1 MNENGSQRVYELE
14 QVLKNQ
20 KESRTANGGAGRGQ
34 CGSQQ
39 EGQWGANK
47 KANRRDNGKDDN
59 RMDSRMKEKKPVY
72 FTSERVSAHV
82 TRIRGAISEYM
93 YLVEGEDR
101 ALLID
106 AGCGVGNIAA
116 YVGTLT
122 ALPLT
127 VVLTH
132 GHYDHCGGMYRFDE
146 VYLNREERI
155 PTAIH
160 YTEEKG
166 AGIAKEHGFSDDPE
180 AVTRIRDIRMLDLED
195 GRVFE
200 LGGGVDVEA
209 ICCPGHTVATMAML
223 IRPDR
228 LLLTGDA
235 CHWITYLHFES
246 GLTVERF
253 RKSLVKL
260 QTRESEWD
268 SLLLSHPVDEAPKSL
283 IPEMIGRCDQ
293 LLSRKTEGL
302 VFEKF
307 DDTCLHYVAKKDG
320 ELANLLFDI
329 RKVQE
334 PKKTTQVKDGV
345 PYEDTFA
352 AAGLFAACASGKRSE
367 EAGNADE
374 NRSEEAGN
382 ASGKKPEEAAGAD
395 ENRPEEAADASGKR
409 LEEIWQTMFY
419 GPEDERIYHPVGE
432 DMGYIEDTGNHDA
445 RTEGMS
451 YGMMA
456 CVQLDHKEEFDRI
469 WKWTV
474 TYMYMEEGE
483 NAGYFAWSC
492 QPDGTKNSMGPAPDG
507 EEYFAMALFFA
518 SHRWGDG
525 EGVFAYSSWAKKILQ
540 ACIYHG
546 APANKA
552 MWNRDNHLILFVPG
566 CPFTDPSYH
575 LPHFY
580 ELFALWDEEN
590 REFWQKA
597 AAASREYLQKA
608 CDPVTGLCAEYAE
621 FDGTPHLRTQAE
633 IEGGNPYRHDWFYSD
648 AYRTA
653 GNVSLDARWFGADA
667 WKESELAA
675 YQKFFLEHEPVFG
688 IYEKDGRVI
697 EGQALHPVGLLAT
710 IAECS
715 LVTIHSGD
723 ETTASNGRF
732 WLEKFWNTPLRKGER
747 RYYDNFLYLFAF
759 LALSGEYRIY

>member
-1 MNENGSQRVYELE
+1 ME
-14 QVLKNQ
+14 QVLKKPGRKPDGQ
-20 KESRTANGGAGRGQ
+20 QGANGGA
-34 CGSQQ
+34 S
-39 EGQWGANK
+39 K
-47 KANRRDNGKDDN
+47 KANRRDNRKDDN
-59 RMDSRMKEKKPVY
+59 RMDSSMKEKKPVY

-122 ALPLT
+122 KLPLT

-146 VYLNREERI
+146 VHLNREERI
-155 PTAIH
+155 PAAIH
-160 YTEEKG
+160 YTEEVG
-166 AGIAKEHGFSDDPE
+166 ARIAKEHGFSDDPE

-200 LGGGVDVEA
+200 LGGGVEVEA

-352 AAGLFAACASGKRSE
+352 AAGLFATSASETSPER
-367 EAGNADE
+367 EAGT
-374 NRSEEAGN
+374 
-382 ASGKKPEEAAGAD
+382 SGKKPEEAG
-395 ENRPEEAADASGKR
+395 NASGKR

-492 QPDGTKNSMGPAPDG
+492 QPDGTKNSLGPAPDG

-525 EGVFAYSSWAKKILQ
+525 EGIFAYSSWAKKILQ

-580 ELFALWDEEN
+580 ELFALWDEDN

-597 AAASREYLQKA
+597 AEASREYLQRA

-633 IEGGNPYRHDWFYSD
+633 IDGGNPYRHDWFYSD

-675 YQKFFLEHEPVFG
+675 YQKFFLKHEPVFG

-723 ETTASNGRF
+723 EETASNGRF